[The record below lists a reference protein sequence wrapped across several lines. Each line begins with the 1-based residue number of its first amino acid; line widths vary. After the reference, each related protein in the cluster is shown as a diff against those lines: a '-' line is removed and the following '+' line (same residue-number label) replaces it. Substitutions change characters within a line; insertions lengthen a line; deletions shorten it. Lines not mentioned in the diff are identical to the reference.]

1 MKTKHLLMACALP
14 ALFAACSQEEVL
26 VNVEPEVQYKGKP
39 LENVTLSFNK
49 ETNAATR
56 MVNDGW
62 NLKWKAGDQVGLV
75 WVNAPEIQQQFTGGK
90 EYDPTVLPN
99 TAFWASNTRMT
110 CNDPDNNIFG
120 MQDGQDI
127 RRPILCLLSLF

>member
-1 MKTKHLLMACALP
+1 
-14 ALFAACSQEEVL
+14 
-26 VNVEPEVQYKGKP
+26 
-39 LENVTLSFNK
+39 
-49 ETNAATR
+49 

-110 CNDPDNNIFG
+110 CNDPDHPAFQKYYCQDRCKSLRVLLAQNAVFG
-120 MQDGQDI
+120 STVG
-127 RRPILCLLSLF
+127 